1 VGVDK
6 SKNFCYNTYRKVI
19 LLLRKKR
26 KQKETKTK
34 NNQIPFIHA
43 FALCAHFVLK
53 GYLLGLFP
61 KTPYAIIPRKGRRLK
76 GVFVLLDSGITVVI
90 QLIYENNSK
99 FITSAKDR

>member
-1 VGVDK
+1 M
-6 SKNFCYNTYRKVI
+6 
-19 LLLRKKR
+19 
-26 KQKETKTK
+26 
-34 NNQIPFIHA
+34 
-43 FALCAHFVLK
+43 LK